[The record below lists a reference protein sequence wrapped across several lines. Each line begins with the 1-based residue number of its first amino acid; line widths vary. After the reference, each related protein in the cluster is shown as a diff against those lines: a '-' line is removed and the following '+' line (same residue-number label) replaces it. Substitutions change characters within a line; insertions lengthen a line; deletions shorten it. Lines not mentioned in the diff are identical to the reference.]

1 MKKFLIVLLCILV
14 IAGIAVGIIVYN
26 TNQTEPSIA
35 LKEYFEK
42 LSNGE
47 YEAMYDYVI
56 TDTPKE
62 EFVTRIKNI
71 YEGIEAKN
79 IATTV
84 LTNVEDEDN
93 SNIVNVTYNN
103 SMDTIAGNMNFMNTV
118 KLQKDDDGY
127 KILWNSTVIFP
138 DLKDEYKIRVATLD
152 STRGAIYDRN
162 DIAIAK
168 DGEANSVGLVPG
180 KMDDT
185 TDLAKLAE
193 LLGITEETI
202 NNALN
207 AEYVK
212 EDTFVPL
219 RKISKDEQDLKNE
232 LLQIKGVLITDI
244 NARIYPYKEAT
255 SILTGYVQD
264 DEGKTGLEYAYNDRL
279 KGEDGTEIYIENAE
293 GAKAKTLAIK
303 EAKDGEDIKTTIDIN
318 IQQKLY
324 EGFKDDEGASVAM
337 NYNTGEVLALV
348 STPSYDANDMT
359 LGVTDTEW
367 NNLQNDEKKPM
378 FNRYLASFVPGSSLK
393 PVVGAIGLKYNSF
406 TADDDFGR
414 SGTRWQNDSSW
425 EDLYVTTLTTYSG
438 PANLKNAL
446 IYSDNIYFAKAALK
460 IGRSN
465 LQKGLDEFGFND
477 KITFVQDVSKSTYG
491 SMDSDAAI
499 ANSGYGQDQMLVNP
513 IHMAMIYSS
522 FANGGNM
529 LMPVLERSSSSS
541 STNIIN
547 GTSSSNNLGNS
558 GSSSSFGTS
567 NNASTKY
574 YKENVISSEIANTI
588 KQDLIAVVET
598 GTGREAKIEG
608 KTIAG
613 KTGTAEIKENQQ
625 DENGTEIGW
634 FNAFDEDGLLVVSMC
649 ENVKDKGGSHYLLP
663 KVRTVFE

>member
-14 IAGIAVGIIVYN
+14 IVGIAIGIIVYR

-35 LKEYFEK
+35 LKDYFEK

-56 TDTPKE
+56 TDTSKE
-62 EFVTRIKNI
+62 DFVTRIKNI

-79 IATTV
+79 ISTTV
-84 LTNVEDEDN
+84 LTNTEDEDN

-103 SMDTIAGNMNFMNTV
+103 SLDTIAGNMSFMNTV
-118 KLQKDDDGY
+118 KLQKQDEGY
-127 KILWNSTVIFP
+127 KILWNSSVIFP
-138 DLKDEYKIRVATLD
+138 DLKDEYKVRVSTLD

-185 TDLAKLAE
+185 SDLRKLAE
-193 LLGITEETI
+193 LLGITEDTI
-202 NNALN
+202 NNALS
-207 AEYVK
+207 ASYVK
-212 EDTFVPL
+212 DDTFVPL
-219 RKISKDEQDLKNE
+219 RKISKDEQDLKNQ

-279 KGEDGTEIYIENAE
+279 KGEDGAEIYITDESGN
-293 GAKAKTLAIK
+293 KIKTLATK
-303 EAKDGEDIKTTIDIN
+303 EVKNGENIKTTIDIN

-324 EGFKDDEGASVAM
+324 NEFKDDEGASVAM

-348 STPSYDANDMT
+348 STPSYDANDMS

-378 FNRYLASFVPGSSLK
+378 FNRYLATYVPGSSLK

-425 EDLYVTTLTTYSG
+425 GDLYITTLETYSG
-438 PANLKNAL
+438 PANLRNAL
-446 IYSDNIYFAKAALK
+446 VYSDNIYFAKAALK

-465 LQKGLDEFGFND
+465 FQKGLEDFGFND
-477 KITFVQDVSKSTYG
+477 KISFVQDISKSTYG
-491 SMDSDAAI
+491 SMDSDASV

-529 LMPVLERSSSSS
+529 VMPVLERSENNNS

-547 GTSSSNNLGNS
+547 GTISSSNL
-558 GSSSSFGTS
+558 SSSSFGTS

-588 KQDLIAVVET
+588 KQDLIAVVEE
-598 GTGREAKIEG
+598 GTGRAAKVEG

-613 KTGTAEIKENQQ
+613 KTGTAEIKADQQ
-625 DENGTEIGW
+625 DKDGTEIGW
-634 FNAFDEDGLLVVSMC
+634 FDAFDEDGLLVVSMC

-663 KVRTVFE
+663 KVKTVFE

>member
-1 MKKFLIVLLCILV
+1 MKKFLIALLCILI
-14 IAGIAVGIIVYN
+14 IAGIVIGIIVYKA
-26 TNQTEPSIA
+26 NQTEPSIA
-35 LKEYFEK
+35 LKDYFEK

-56 TDTPKE
+56 TDTSKE
-62 EFVTRIKNI
+62 DFVNRIKNI

-84 LTNVEDEDN
+84 LTNVEDGDN

-103 SMDTIAGNMNFMNTV
+103 SMDTIAGNMSFMNTV
-118 KLQKDDDGY
+118 KLQKQDEGY
-127 KILWNSTVIFP
+127 KILWDSTVIFP

-202 NNALN
+202 NNSLN
-207 AEYVK
+207 ADYVK
-212 EDTFVPL
+212 DDTFVPL
-219 RKISKDEQDLKNE
+219 RKISKNEQELKNE

-264 DEGKTGLEYAYNDRL
+264 DEGKTGLEYAYNARL
-279 KGEDGTEIYIENAE
+279 KGEDGVEIYVADENE
-293 GAKAKTLAIK
+293 SKIKTLQTK
-303 EAKDGEDIKTTIDIN
+303 EVKNGENIKTTIDIN

-324 EGFKDDEGASVAM
+324 EEFKEDEGASVAM

-406 TADDDFGR
+406 NQDDDFGK

-529 LMPVLERSSSSS
+529 IMPVLERSSSSS

-547 GTSSSNNLGNS
+547 GTSSSNNLGDS
-558 GSSSSFGTS
+558 GNSSSFGTS

>member
-1 MKKFLIVLLCILV
+1 MKKFLIVLLCILI
-14 IAGIAVGIIVYN
+14 IAGIAIGIIVYR

-35 LKEYFEK
+35 LKDYFEK

-56 TDTPKE
+56 TDTSKE
-62 EFVTRIKNI
+62 DFVTRIKNI

-79 IATTV
+79 ISTTV
-84 LTNVEDEDN
+84 LTNTEDEDN

-103 SMDTIAGNMNFMNTV
+103 SLDTIAGNMSFMNTV
-118 KLQKDDDGY
+118 KLQKQDEGY
-127 KILWNSTVIFP
+127 KILWNSSVIFP
-138 DLKDEYKIRVATLD
+138 DLKDEYKVRVSTLD

-185 TDLAKLAE
+185 SDLGKLAE
-193 LLGITEETI
+193 LLGITEDTI
-202 NNALN
+202 NNALS
-207 AEYVK
+207 ASYVK
-212 EDTFVPL
+212 DDTFVPL
-219 RKISKDEQDLKNE
+219 RKISKDEQDLKNQ

-279 KGEDGTEIYIENAE
+279 KGEDGAEIYITDESGN
-293 GAKAKTLAIK
+293 KIKTLATK
-303 EAKDGEDIKTTIDIN
+303 EVKNGENIKTTIDIN

-324 EGFKDDEGASVAM
+324 NEFKDDEGASVAM

-348 STPSYDANDMT
+348 STPSYDANDMS

-378 FNRYLASFVPGSSLK
+378 FNRYLATYVPGSSLK

-425 EDLYVTTLTTYSG
+425 GDLYITTLETYSG
-438 PANLKNAL
+438 PANLRNAL
-446 IYSDNIYFAKAALK
+446 VYSDNIYFAKAALK

-465 LQKGLDEFGFND
+465 FQKGLEDFGFND
-477 KITFVQDVSKSTYG
+477 KISFVQDLSKSTYG
-491 SMDSDAAI
+491 SMDSDASV

-529 LMPVLERSSSSS
+529 VMPVLERSENNNS

-547 GTSSSNNLGNS
+547 GTSSSSNL
-558 GSSSSFGTS
+558 SSSSFGTS

-588 KQDLIAVVET
+588 KQDLIAVVEE
-598 GTGREAKIEG
+598 GTGRSAKVEG

-613 KTGTAEIKENQQ
+613 KTGTAEIKADQQ
-625 DENGTEIGW
+625 DKDGTEIGW
-634 FNAFDEDGLLVVSMC
+634 FDAFDEDGLLVVSMC

-663 KVRTVFE
+663 KVKTVFE

>member
-1 MKKFLIVLLCILV
+1 MKKFLIVLLCILI
-14 IAGIAVGIIVYN
+14 IAGIAIGIIVYR

-35 LKEYFEK
+35 LKDYFEK

-56 TDTPKE
+56 TDTSKE
-62 EFVTRIKNI
+62 DFVTRIKNI

-79 IATTV
+79 ISTTV
-84 LTNVEDEDN
+84 LTNTEDEDN

-103 SMDTIAGNMNFMNTV
+103 SLDTIAGNMSFMNTV
-118 KLQKDDDGY
+118 KLQKQDEGY
-127 KILWNSTVIFP
+127 KILWNSSVIFP
-138 DLKDEYKIRVATLD
+138 DLKDEYKVRVSTLD

-185 TDLAKLAE
+185 SDLGKLAE
-193 LLGITEETI
+193 LLGITEDTI
-202 NNALN
+202 NNALS
-207 AEYVK
+207 ASYVK
-212 EDTFVPL
+212 DDTFVPL
-219 RKISKDEQDLKNE
+219 RKISKDEQDLKNQ

-279 KGEDGTEIYIENAE
+279 KGEDGAEIYITDESGN
-293 GAKAKTLAIK
+293 KIKTLATK
-303 EAKDGEDIKTTIDIN
+303 EVKNGENIKTTIDIN

-324 EGFKDDEGASVAM
+324 NEFKDDEGASVAM

-348 STPSYDANDMT
+348 STPSYDANDMS

-378 FNRYLASFVPGSSLK
+378 FNRYLATYVPGSSLK

-425 EDLYVTTLTTYSG
+425 GDLYITTLETYSG
-438 PANLKNAL
+438 PANLRNAL
-446 IYSDNIYFAKAALK
+446 VYSDNIYFAKAALK

-465 LQKGLDEFGFND
+465 FQKGLEDFGFND
-477 KITFVQDVSKSTYG
+477 KISFVQDISKSTYG
-491 SMDSDAAI
+491 SMDSDASV

-529 LMPVLERSSSSS
+529 VMPVLERSENNNS

-547 GTSSSNNLGNS
+547 GTSSSSNL
-558 GSSSSFGTS
+558 SSSSFGTS

-588 KQDLIAVVET
+588 KQDLIAVVEE
-598 GTGREAKIEG
+598 GTGRAAKVEG

-613 KTGTAEIKENQQ
+613 KTGTAEIKADQQ
-625 DENGTEIGW
+625 DKDGTEIGW
-634 FNAFDEDGLLVVSMC
+634 FDAFDEDGLLVVSMC

-663 KVRTVFE
+663 KVKTVFE

>member
-14 IAGIAVGIIVYN
+14 IVGIAIGIIVYR

-35 LKEYFEK
+35 LKDYFEK

-56 TDTPKE
+56 TDTSKE
-62 EFVTRIKNI
+62 DFVTRIKNI

-79 IATTV
+79 ISTTV
-84 LTNVEDEDN
+84 LTNTEDEDN

-103 SMDTIAGNMNFMNTV
+103 SLDTIAGNMSFMNTV
-118 KLQKDDDGY
+118 KLQKQDEGY
-127 KILWNSTVIFP
+127 KILWNSSVIFP
-138 DLKDEYKIRVATLD
+138 DLKDEYKVRVSTLD

-185 TDLAKLAE
+185 SDLRKLAE
-193 LLGITEETI
+193 LLGITEDTI
-202 NNALN
+202 NNALS
-207 AEYVK
+207 ASYVK
-212 EDTFVPL
+212 DDTFVPL
-219 RKISKDEQDLKNE
+219 RKISKDEQDLKNQ

-279 KGEDGTEIYIENAE
+279 KGEDGAEIYITDESGN
-293 GAKAKTLAIK
+293 KIKTLATK
-303 EAKDGEDIKTTIDIN
+303 EVKNGENIKTTIDIN

-324 EGFKDDEGASVAM
+324 NEFKDDEGASVAM

-348 STPSYDANDMT
+348 STPSYDANDMS

-378 FNRYLASFVPGSSLK
+378 FNRYLATYVPGSSLK

-425 EDLYVTTLTTYSG
+425 GDLYITTLETYSG
-438 PANLKNAL
+438 PANLRNAL
-446 IYSDNIYFAKAALK
+446 VYSDNIYFAKAALK

-465 LQKGLDEFGFND
+465 FQKGLEDFGFND
-477 KITFVQDVSKSTYG
+477 KISFVQDISKSTYG
-491 SMDSDAAI
+491 SMDSDASV

-529 LMPVLERSSSSS
+529 VMPVLERSENNNS

-547 GTSSSNNLGNS
+547 GTSSSSNL
-558 GSSSSFGTS
+558 SSSSFGTS

-588 KQDLIAVVET
+588 KQDLIAVVEE
-598 GTGREAKIEG
+598 GTGRAAKVEG

-613 KTGTAEIKENQQ
+613 KTGTAEIKADQQ
-625 DENGTEIGW
+625 DKDGTEIGW
-634 FNAFDEDGLLVVSMC
+634 FDAFDEDGLLVVSMC

-663 KVRTVFE
+663 KVKTVFE

>member
-279 KGEDGTEIYIENAE
+279 KGEDGVEIYVADENE
-293 GAKAKTLAIK
+293 SKIKTLQTK
-303 EAKDGEDIKTTIDIN
+303 EVKNGENIKTTIDIN

-324 EGFKDDEGASVAM
+324 EEFKEDEGASVAM

-406 TADDDFGR
+406 NQDDDFGR

-438 PANLKNAL
+438 PANLRNAL
-446 IYSDNIYFAKAALK
+446 VYSDNIYFAKAALK

-558 GSSSSFGTS
+558 GNSSSFGTS

>member
-14 IAGIAVGIIVYN
+14 IVGIAIGIIVYR

-35 LKEYFEK
+35 LKDYFEK

-56 TDTPKE
+56 TDTSKE
-62 EFVTRIKNI
+62 DFVTRIKNI

-79 IATTV
+79 ISTTV
-84 LTNVEDEDN
+84 LTNTEDEDN

-103 SMDTIAGNMNFMNTV
+103 SLDTIAGNMSFMNTV
-118 KLQKDDDGY
+118 KLQKQDEGY
-127 KILWNSTVIFP
+127 KILWNSSVIFP
-138 DLKDEYKIRVATLD
+138 DLKDEYKVRVSTLD

-180 KMDDT
+180 KIDDT
-185 TDLAKLAE
+185 TDLGKLAE
-193 LLGITEETI
+193 LLGITEDTI
-202 NNALN
+202 NNALS
-207 AEYVK
+207 ASYVK
-212 EDTFVPL
+212 DDTFVPL
-219 RKISKDEQDLKNE
+219 RKISKDEQDLKNQ

-279 KGEDGTEIYIENAE
+279 KGEDGAEIYITDESGN
-293 GAKAKTLAIK
+293 KIKTLATK
-303 EAKDGEDIKTTIDIN
+303 EVKNGENIKTTIDIN

-324 EGFKDDEGASVAM
+324 NEFKDDEGASVAM

-348 STPSYDANDMT
+348 STPSYDANDMS

-378 FNRYLASFVPGSSLK
+378 FNRYLATYVPGSSLK

-425 EDLYVTTLTTYSG
+425 GDLYITTLETYSG
-438 PANLKNAL
+438 PANLRNAL
-446 IYSDNIYFAKAALK
+446 VYSDNIYFAKAALK

-465 LQKGLDEFGFND
+465 FQKGLEDFGFNE
-477 KITFVQDVSKSTYG
+477 KISFVQDISQS
-491 SMDSDAAI
+491 
-499 ANSGYGQDQMLVNP
+499 
-513 IHMAMIYSS
+513 HMVQWIVMQ
-522 FANGGNM
+522 
-529 LMPVLERSSSSS
+529 V
-541 STNIIN
+541 
-547 GTSSSNNLGNS
+547 
-558 GSSSSFGTS
+558 
-567 NNASTKY
+567 
-574 YKENVISSEIANTI
+574 
-588 KQDLIAVVET
+588 
-598 GTGREAKIEG
+598 
-608 KTIAG
+608 
-613 KTGTAEIKENQQ
+613 
-625 DENGTEIGW
+625 
-634 FNAFDEDGLLVVSMC
+634 
-649 ENVKDKGGSHYLLP
+649 
-663 KVRTVFE
+663 

>member
-1 MKKFLIVLLCILV
+1 MKKFLIVLLFILV
-14 IAGIAVGIIVYN
+14 IAGIAIGIIVYR

-35 LKEYFEK
+35 LKDYFEK

-56 TDTPKE
+56 TDTSKE
-62 EFVTRIKNI
+62 DFVTRIKNI

-79 IATTV
+79 ISTTV
-84 LTNVEDEDN
+84 LTNTEDEDN

-103 SMDTIAGNMNFMNTV
+103 SLDTIAGNMSFMNTV
-118 KLQKDDDGY
+118 KLQKQDDGY
-127 KILWNSTVIFP
+127 KILWNSSVIFP
-138 DLKDEYKIRVATLD
+138 DLKDEYKVRVSTLD

-185 TDLAKLAE
+185 SDLGKLAE
-193 LLGITEETI
+193 LLGITEDTI
-202 NNALN
+202 NNALS
-207 AEYVK
+207 ASYVK
-212 EDTFVPL
+212 DDTFVPL
-219 RKISKDEQDLKNE
+219 RKISKDEQDLKNQ

-279 KGEDGTEIYIENAE
+279 KGEDGAEIYITDESGN
-293 GAKAKTLAIK
+293 KIKTLATK
-303 EAKDGEDIKTTIDIN
+303 EVKNGENIKTTIDIN

-324 EGFKDDEGASVAM
+324 NEFKDDEGASVAM

-348 STPSYDANDMT
+348 STPSYDANDMS

-378 FNRYLASFVPGSSLK
+378 FNRYLATYVPGSSLK

-425 EDLYVTTLTTYSG
+425 GDLYITTLETYSG
-438 PANLKNAL
+438 PANLRNAL
-446 IYSDNIYFAKAALK
+446 VYSDNIYFAKAALK

-465 LQKGLDEFGFND
+465 FQKGLEDFGFND
-477 KITFVQDVSKSTYG
+477 KISFVQDISKSTYG
-491 SMDSDAAI
+491 SMDSDASV

-529 LMPVLERSSSSS
+529 VMPVLERSENNNS

-547 GTSSSNNLGNS
+547 GTISSSNL
-558 GSSSSFGTS
+558 SSSSFGTS

-588 KQDLIAVVET
+588 KQDLIAVVEE
-598 GTGREAKIEG
+598 GTGRAAKVEG

-613 KTGTAEIKENQQ
+613 KTGTAEIKADQQ
-625 DENGTEIGW
+625 DKDGTEIGW
-634 FNAFDEDGLLVVSMC
+634 FDAFDEDGLLVVSMC

-663 KVRTVFE
+663 KVKTVFE

>member
-279 KGEDGTEIYIENAE
+279 KGEDGVEIYVADENE
-293 GAKAKTLAIK
+293 SKIKTLQTK
-303 EAKDGEDIKTTIDIN
+303 EVKNGENIKTTIDIN

-324 EGFKDDEGASVAM
+324 EEFKEDEGASVAM

-406 TADDDFGR
+406 NQDDDFGR

-438 PANLKNAL
+438 PANLRNAL
-446 IYSDNIYFAKAALK
+446 VYSDNIYFAKAALK

-529 LMPVLERSSSSS
+529 VMPVLERSSSSS

-547 GTSSSNNLGNS
+547 GTSSSNNLGSS
-558 GSSSSFGTS
+558 GNSSSFGTS

-598 GTGREAKIEG
+598 GTGKEAKIEG

>member
-1 MKKFLIVLLCILV
+1 MKKFLIVLLFILV
-14 IAGIAVGIIVYN
+14 IAGIAIGIIVYR

-35 LKEYFEK
+35 LKDYFEK

-56 TDTPKE
+56 TDTSKE
-62 EFVTRIKNI
+62 DFVTRIKNI

-79 IATTV
+79 ISTTV
-84 LTNVEDEDN
+84 LTNTEDEDN

-103 SMDTIAGNMNFMNTV
+103 SLDTIAGNMSFMNTV
-118 KLQKDDDGY
+118 KLQKQDEGY
-127 KILWNSTVIFP
+127 KILWNSSVIFP
-138 DLKDEYKIRVATLD
+138 DLKDEYKVRVSTLD

-185 TDLAKLAE
+185 SDLGKLAE
-193 LLGITEETI
+193 LLGITEDTI
-202 NNALN
+202 NNALS
-207 AEYVK
+207 ASYVK
-212 EDTFVPL
+212 DDTFVPL
-219 RKISKDEQDLKNE
+219 RKISKDEQDLKNQ

-279 KGEDGTEIYIENAE
+279 KGEDGAEIYITDESGN
-293 GAKAKTLAIK
+293 KIKTLATK
-303 EAKDGEDIKTTIDIN
+303 EVKNGENIKTTIDIN

-324 EGFKDDEGASVAM
+324 NEFKDDEGASVAM

-348 STPSYDANDMT
+348 STPSYDANDMS

-378 FNRYLASFVPGSSLK
+378 FNRYLATYVPGSSLK

-425 EDLYVTTLTTYSG
+425 GDLYITTLETYSG
-438 PANLKNAL
+438 PANLRNAL
-446 IYSDNIYFAKAALK
+446 VYSDNIYFAKAALK

-465 LQKGLDEFGFND
+465 FQKGLEDFGFND
-477 KITFVQDVSKSTYG
+477 KISFVQDISKSTYG
-491 SMDSDAAI
+491 SMDSDASV

-529 LMPVLERSSSSS
+529 VMPVLERSENNNS

-547 GTSSSNNLGNS
+547 GTSSSSNL
-558 GSSSSFGTS
+558 SSSSFETS

-588 KQDLIAVVET
+588 KQDLIAVVEE
-598 GTGREAKIEG
+598 GTGRAAKVEG

-613 KTGTAEIKENQQ
+613 KTGTAEIKADQQ
-625 DENGTEIGW
+625 DKDGTEIGW
-634 FNAFDEDGLLVVSMC
+634 FDAFDEDGLLVVSMC

-663 KVRTVFE
+663 KVKTVFE

>member
-1 MKKFLIVLLCILV
+1 MKKFLIVLLFILV
-14 IAGIAVGIIVYN
+14 IAGIAIGIIVYR

-35 LKEYFEK
+35 LKDYFEK

-56 TDTPKE
+56 TDTSKE
-62 EFVTRIKNI
+62 DFVTRIKNI

-79 IATTV
+79 ISTTV
-84 LTNVEDEDN
+84 LTNTEDEDN

-103 SMDTIAGNMNFMNTV
+103 SLDTIAGNMSFMNTV
-118 KLQKDDDGY
+118 KLQKQDDGY
-127 KILWNSTVIFP
+127 KILWNSSVIFP
-138 DLKDEYKIRVATLD
+138 DLKDEYKVRVSTLD

-185 TDLAKLAE
+185 SDLGKLAE
-193 LLGITEETI
+193 LLGITEDTI
-202 NNALN
+202 NNALS
-207 AEYVK
+207 ASYVK
-212 EDTFVPL
+212 DDTFVPL
-219 RKISKDEQDLKNE
+219 RKISKDEQDLKNQ

-279 KGEDGTEIYIENAE
+279 KGEDGAEIYITDESGN
-293 GAKAKTLAIK
+293 KIKTLATK
-303 EAKDGEDIKTTIDIN
+303 EVKNGENIKTTIDIN

-324 EGFKDDEGASVAM
+324 NEFKDDEGASVAM

-348 STPSYDANDMT
+348 STPSYDANDMS

-378 FNRYLASFVPGSSLK
+378 FNRYLATYVPGSSLK

-425 EDLYVTTLTTYSG
+425 GDLYITTLETYSG
-438 PANLKNAL
+438 PANLRNAL
-446 IYSDNIYFAKAALK
+446 VYSDNIYFAKAALK

-465 LQKGLDEFGFND
+465 FQKGLEDFGFND
-477 KITFVQDVSKSTYG
+477 KISFVQDISKSTYG
-491 SMDSDAAI
+491 SMDSDASV

-529 LMPVLERSSSSS
+529 VMPVLERSENNNS

-547 GTSSSNNLGNS
+547 GTSSSSNL
-558 GSSSSFGTS
+558 SSSSFGTS

-588 KQDLIAVVET
+588 KQDLIAVVEE
-598 GTGREAKIEG
+598 GTGRAAKVEG
-608 KTIAG
+608 KTISG
-613 KTGTAEIKENQQ
+613 KTGTAEIKADQQ
-625 DENGTEIGW
+625 DKDGTEIGW
-634 FNAFDEDGLLVVSMC
+634 FDAFDEDGLLVVSMC

-663 KVRTVFE
+663 KVKTVFE

>member
-1 MKKFLIVLLCILV
+1 MKKFLIALLCILI
-14 IAGIAVGIIVYN
+14 IAGIVIGIIVYKA
-26 TNQTEPSIA
+26 NQTEPSIA
-35 LKEYFEK
+35 LKDYFEK

-56 TDTPKE
+56 TDTSKE
-62 EFVTRIKNI
+62 DFVNRIKNI

-84 LTNVEDEDN
+84 LTNTEDEDN
-93 SNIVNVTYNN
+93 SNIVNVTYNS
-103 SMDTIAGNMNFMNTV
+103 SMDTVAGNMNFMNTV
-118 KLQKDDDGY
+118 KLQKQDEGY
-127 KILWNSTVIFP
+127 KILWNSSVIFP
-138 DLKDEYKIRVATLD
+138 DLKDEYKVRVSTLD

-180 KMDDT
+180 KIDDT
-185 TDLAKLAE
+185 TDLGKLAE
-193 LLGITEETI
+193 LLGITEDTI
-202 NNALN
+202 NNALS
-207 AEYVK
+207 ASYVQ

-219 RKISKDEQDLKNE
+219 RKISKDEQDLKNQ

-279 KGEDGTEIYIENAE
+279 KGEDGAEIYITDESGN
-293 GAKAKTLAIK
+293 KIKTLATK
-303 EAKDGEDIKTTIDIN
+303 EVKNGENIKTTIDIN

-324 EGFKDDEGASVAM
+324 NEFKDDEGASVAM

-348 STPSYDANDMT
+348 STPSYDANDIT
-359 LGVTDTEW
+359 LGVTDAEW
-367 NNLQNDEKKPM
+367 NELQNNEKKPM
-378 FNRYLASFVPGSSLK
+378 FNRYLATYVPGSSLK

-406 TADDDFGR
+406 TADDDFGT

-477 KITFVQDVSKSTYG
+477 KIRFVQDVSKSSYG

-529 LMPVLERSSSSS
+529 VMPVLEY
-541 STNIIN
+541 TEN
-547 GTSSSNNLGNS
+547 SNS
-558 GSSSSFGTS
+558 TS
-567 NNASTKY
+567 NVINTTTNNRSNKVTY

-598 GTGREAKIEG
+598 GTGRGAKVEG

-613 KTGTAEIKENQQ
+613 KTGTAEIKETQQ

>member
-56 TDTPKE
+56 TDTSKE
-62 EFVTRIKNI
+62 DFVTRIKNI
-71 YEGIEAKN
+71 YEGIEAEN
-79 IATTV
+79 ISTTV

-118 KLQKDDDGY
+118 KLQKSDDGY
-127 KILWNSTVIFP
+127 KILWDSSVIFP
-138 DLKDEYKIRVATLD
+138 DLEDNYKVRVTTLD

-168 DGEANSVGLVPG
+168 DGEAYSVGLVPRS
-180 KMDDT
+180 MDDI

-219 RKISKDEQDLKNE
+219 RKISRDEQDLKNE
-232 LLQIKGVLITDI
+232 LLKIKGILITDVE
-244 NARIYPYKEAT
+244 ARVYPYKEAT
-255 SILTGYVQD
+255 SLLTGYAQD

-279 KGEDGTEIYIENAE
+279 KGEDGAEIYIENEE
-293 GAKAKTLAIK
+293 GAKTKTLATK

-324 EGFKDDEGASVAM
+324 EEFKDDEGASVAM

-359 LGVTDTEW
+359 LGVTDAEW
-367 NNLQNDEKKPM
+367 EQLQNDEKNPM
-378 FNRYLASFVPGSSLK
+378 FNRYLATYVPGSSLK
-393 PVVGAIGLKYNSF
+393 PIVGAIGLKYNSF
-406 TADDDFGR
+406 TADEDFGT

-425 EDLYVTTLTTYSG
+425 GDLYVTTLETYSE
-438 PANLKNAL
+438 PANLRNAL
-446 IYSDNIYFAKAALK
+446 VYSDNIYFAKAALK

-465 LQKGLDEFGFND
+465 LQKGLNDFGFND
-477 KITFVQDVSKSTYG
+477 KISFVQDMSQSTYG
-491 SMDSDAAI
+491 SMDSDASL
-499 ANSGYGQDQMLVNP
+499 ANSGYGQDQILVNP

-529 LMPVLERSSSSS
+529 VMPVLERASSSS
-541 STNIIN
+541 STSIIN
-547 GTSSSNNLGNS
+547 GTSSSNNLGSS
-558 GSSSSFGTS
+558 GNSSSFGTS

-588 KQDLIAVVET
+588 KQDLIAVVEE
-598 GTGREAKIEG
+598 GTGRAAKIEG

-663 KVRTVFE
+663 KVKTIFE

>member
-14 IAGIAVGIIVYN
+14 IAGIAIGIIVYR

-35 LKEYFEK
+35 LKDYFEK

-56 TDTPKE
+56 TDTSKE
-62 EFVTRIKNI
+62 DFVTRIKNI

-79 IATTV
+79 ISTTV
-84 LTNVEDEDN
+84 LTNTEDEDN

-103 SMDTIAGNMNFMNTV
+103 SLDTIAGNMSFMNTV
-118 KLQKDDDGY
+118 KLQKQDDGY
-127 KILWNSTVIFP
+127 KILWNSSVIFP
-138 DLKDEYKIRVATLD
+138 DLKDEYKVRVSTLD

-185 TDLAKLAE
+185 SDLGKLAE
-193 LLGITEETI
+193 LLGITEDTI
-202 NNALN
+202 NNALS
-207 AEYVK
+207 ASYVK
-212 EDTFVPL
+212 DDTFVPL
-219 RKISKDEQDLKNE
+219 RKISKDEQDLKNQ

-279 KGEDGTEIYIENAE
+279 KGEDGAEIYITDESGN
-293 GAKAKTLAIK
+293 KIKTLATK
-303 EAKDGEDIKTTIDIN
+303 EVKNGENIKTTIDIN

-324 EGFKDDEGASVAM
+324 NEFKDDEGASVAM

-348 STPSYDANDMT
+348 STPSYDANDMS

-378 FNRYLASFVPGSSLK
+378 FNRYLATYVPGSSLK

-425 EDLYVTTLTTYSG
+425 GDLYITTLETYSG
-438 PANLKNAL
+438 PANLRNAL
-446 IYSDNIYFAKAALK
+446 VYSDNIYFAKAALK

-465 LQKGLDEFGFND
+465 FQKGLEDFGFND
-477 KITFVQDVSKSTYG
+477 KISFVQDISKSTYG
-491 SMDSDAAI
+491 SMDSDASV

-529 LMPVLERSSSSS
+529 VMPVLERSENNNS

-547 GTSSSNNLGNS
+547 GTISSSNL
-558 GSSSSFGTS
+558 SSSSFGTS

-588 KQDLIAVVET
+588 KQDLIAVVEE
-598 GTGREAKIEG
+598 GTGRAAKVEG

-613 KTGTAEIKENQQ
+613 KTGTAEIKADQQ
-625 DENGTEIGW
+625 DKDGTEIGW
-634 FNAFDEDGLLVVSMC
+634 FDAFDEDGLLVVSMC

-663 KVRTVFE
+663 KVKTVFE

>member
-79 IATTV
+79 IDTTV

-93 SNIVNVTYNN
+93 SNIINVTYNN
-103 SMDTIAGNMNFMNTV
+103 SMDTIAGNMSFMNTV
-118 KLQKDDDGY
+118 KLQKQDEGY
-127 KILWNSTVIFP
+127 KILWNSSVIFP
-138 DLKDEYKIRVATLD
+138 DLKDEYKVRVSTLD

-180 KMDDT
+180 KIDDT
-185 TDLAKLAE
+185 TDLGKLAE
-193 LLGITEETI
+193 LLGITEDTI
-202 NNALN
+202 NNALS
-207 AEYVK
+207 ASYVQ

-219 RKISKDEQDLKNE
+219 RKISKDEQDLKNQ

-264 DEGKTGLEYAYNDRL
+264 DEGKTGLEYAYNARL
-279 KGEDGTEIYIENAE
+279 KGEDGVEIYVADENE
-293 GAKAKTLAIK
+293 SKIKTLQTK
-303 EAKDGEDIKTTIDIN
+303 EVKNGENIKTTIDIN

-324 EGFKDDEGASVAM
+324 EEFKEDEGASVAM

-393 PVVGAIGLKYNSF
+393 PIVGAIGLKYNSF

-477 KITFVQDVSKSTYG
+477 KIRFVQDVSKSSYG

-529 LMPVLERSSSSS
+529 VMPVLERSSSSS

-558 GSSSSFGTS
+558 GNSSNFGTS

-634 FNAFDEDGLLVVSMC
+634 FNAFDKDGLLVVSMC

>member
-1 MKKFLIVLLCILV
+1 MKKFLIALLCILI
-14 IAGIAVGIIVYN
+14 IAGIVIGIIVYKA
-26 TNQTEPSIA
+26 NQTEPSIA
-35 LKEYFEK
+35 LKDYFEK

-56 TDTPKE
+56 TDTSKE
-62 EFVTRIKNI
+62 DFVNRIKNI

-93 SNIVNVTYNN
+93 SSIINVTYNN
-103 SMDTIAGNMNFMNTV
+103 SMDTIAGNMSFMNTV
-118 KLQKDDDGY
+118 KLQKQDEGY
-127 KILWNSTVIFP
+127 KILWNSSVIFP
-138 DLKDEYKIRVATLD
+138 DLKDEYKVRVSTLD

-180 KMDDT
+180 KIDDT
-185 TDLAKLAE
+185 TDLGKLAE
-193 LLGITEETI
+193 LLGITEDTI
-202 NNALN
+202 NNALS
-207 AEYVK
+207 ASYVQ

-219 RKISKDEQDLKNE
+219 RKISKDEQDLKNQ

-255 SILTGYVQD
+255 SILTGYAQD

-279 KGEDGTEIYIENAE
+279 KGEDGAEIYITDESGN
-293 GAKAKTLAIK
+293 KIKTLATK
-303 EAKDGEDIKTTIDIN
+303 EVKNGENIKTTIDIN

-324 EGFKDDEGASVAM
+324 NEFKDDEGASVAM

-348 STPSYDANDMT
+348 STPSYDANDIT
-359 LGVTDTEW
+359 LGVTDAEW
-367 NNLQNDEKKPM
+367 NELQNNEKKPM
-378 FNRYLASFVPGSSLK
+378 FNRYLATYVPGSSLK

-406 TADDDFGR
+406 TADDDFGT

-425 EDLYVTTLTTYSG
+425 EDLYVTTLTTYSS

-477 KITFVQDVSKSTYG
+477 KIRFVQDVSKSSYG

-529 LMPVLERSSSSS
+529 VMPVLERSSSNS

-547 GTSSSNNLGNS
+547 GTNSSNNL
-558 GSSSSFGTS
+558 SSSSNSSSNSTS
-567 NNASTKY
+567 VKY

-598 GTGREAKIEG
+598 GTGREAKVEG

-613 KTGTAEIKENQQ
+613 KTGTAEIKETQQ

>member
-1 MKKFLIVLLCILV
+1 MKKFLIVLLFILV
-14 IAGIAVGIIVYN
+14 IAGIAIGIIVYR

-35 LKEYFEK
+35 LKDYFEK

-56 TDTPKE
+56 TDTSKE
-62 EFVTRIKNI
+62 DFVTRIKNI

-79 IATTV
+79 ISTTV
-84 LTNVEDEDN
+84 LTNTEDEDN

-103 SMDTIAGNMNFMNTV
+103 SMDTIAGNMSFMNTV
-118 KLQKDDDGY
+118 KLQKQDEGY
-127 KILWNSTVIFP
+127 KILWNSSVIFP
-138 DLKDEYKIRVATLD
+138 DLKDEYKVRVSTLD

-185 TDLAKLAE
+185 SDLGKLAE
-193 LLGITEETI
+193 LLGITEDTI
-202 NNALN
+202 NNALS
-207 AEYVK
+207 ASYVK
-212 EDTFVPL
+212 DDTFVPL
-219 RKISKDEQDLKNE
+219 RKISKDEQDLKNQ

-279 KGEDGTEIYIENAE
+279 KGEDGAEIYITDESGN
-293 GAKAKTLAIK
+293 KIKTLATK
-303 EAKDGEDIKTTIDIN
+303 EVKNGENIKTTIDIN

-324 EGFKDDEGASVAM
+324 NEFKDDEGASVAM

-348 STPSYDANDMT
+348 STPSYDANDMS

-378 FNRYLASFVPGSSLK
+378 FNRYLATYVPGSSLK

-425 EDLYVTTLTTYSG
+425 GDLYITTLETYSG
-438 PANLKNAL
+438 PANLRNAL
-446 IYSDNIYFAKAALK
+446 VYSDNIYFAKAALK

-465 LQKGLDEFGFND
+465 FQKGLEDFGFND
-477 KITFVQDVSKSTYG
+477 KISFVQDISKSTYG
-491 SMDSDAAI
+491 SMDSDASV

-529 LMPVLERSSSSS
+529 VMPVLERSENNNS

-547 GTSSSNNLGNS
+547 GTSSSSNL
-558 GSSSSFGTS
+558 SSSSFGTS

-588 KQDLIAVVET
+588 KQDLIAVVEE
-598 GTGREAKIEG
+598 GTGRAAKVEG

-613 KTGTAEIKENQQ
+613 KTGTAEIKADQQ
-625 DENGTEIGW
+625 DKDGTEIGW
-634 FNAFDEDGLLVVSMC
+634 FDAFDEDGLLVVSMC

-663 KVRTVFE
+663 KVKTVFE

>member
-1 MKKFLIVLLCILV
+1 MKKFLIVLLFILV
-14 IAGIAVGIIVYN
+14 IAGIAIGIIVYR

-35 LKEYFEK
+35 LKDYFEK

-56 TDTPKE
+56 TDTSKE
-62 EFVTRIKNI
+62 DFVTRIKNI

-79 IATTV
+79 ISTTV
-84 LTNVEDEDN
+84 LTNTEDEDN

-103 SMDTIAGNMNFMNTV
+103 SLDTIAGNMSFMNTV
-118 KLQKDDDGY
+118 KLQKQDDGY
-127 KILWNSTVIFP
+127 KILWNSSVIFP
-138 DLKDEYKIRVATLD
+138 DLKDEYKVRVSTLD

-180 KMDDT
+180 KIDDT
-185 TDLAKLAE
+185 TDLGKLAE
-193 LLGITEETI
+193 LLGITEDTI
-202 NNALN
+202 NNALS
-207 AEYVK
+207 ASYVK
-212 EDTFVPL
+212 DDTFVPL
-219 RKISKDEQDLKNE
+219 RKISKDEQDLKNQ

-279 KGEDGTEIYIENAE
+279 KGEDGAEIYITDESGN
-293 GAKAKTLAIK
+293 KIKTLATK
-303 EAKDGEDIKTTIDIN
+303 EVKNGENIKTTIDIN

-324 EGFKDDEGASVAM
+324 NEFKDDEGASVAM

-348 STPSYDANDMT
+348 STPSYDANDMS

-378 FNRYLASFVPGSSLK
+378 FNRYLATYVPGSSLK

-425 EDLYVTTLTTYSG
+425 GDLYITTLETYSG
-438 PANLKNAL
+438 PANLRNAL
-446 IYSDNIYFAKAALK
+446 VYSDNIYFAKAALK

-465 LQKGLDEFGFND
+465 FQKGLEDFGFND
-477 KITFVQDVSKSTYG
+477 KISFVQDISKSTYG
-491 SMDSDAAI
+491 SMDSDASV

-529 LMPVLERSSSSS
+529 VMPVLERSENNNS

-547 GTSSSNNLGNS
+547 GTSSSSNL
-558 GSSSSFGTS
+558 SSSSFGTS

-588 KQDLIAVVET
+588 KQDLIAVVEE
-598 GTGREAKIEG
+598 GTGRAAKVEG

-613 KTGTAEIKENQQ
+613 KTGTAEIKADQQ
-625 DENGTEIGW
+625 DKDGTEIGW
-634 FNAFDEDGLLVVSMC
+634 FDAFDEDGLLVVSMC
-649 ENVKDKGGSHYLLP
+649 ENVKDEGGSHYLLP
-663 KVRTVFE
+663 KVKTVFE